1 MITKSQLKAQIEK
14 FPEEFSIDQ
23 LIDHLIL
30 MEKIGRGVEQSENNQ
45 VISDSDMDNEIDSWF
60 K

>member
-30 MEKIGRGVEQSENNQ
+30 MEKINRGVDQSENNQ

>member
-45 VISDSDMDNEIDSWF
+45 VISDSDLDNEIDSWF

>member
-30 MEKIGRGVEQSENNQ
+30 MEKIGRGVEQSEKNH
-45 VISDSDMDNEIDSWF
+45 VISDSEMDNEIDSWF

>member
-14 FPEEFSIDQ
+14 FPEEFSIDH

-30 MEKIGRGVEQSENNQ
+30 MEKIGRGVDQSEKNQ
-45 VISDSDMDNEIDSWF
+45 TISDSEMNNEIDSWF